1 MIDKKAFYQLSYGMY
16 IISTLDGERPVG
28 CVVNTFAQLTSAPFR
43 VSVALNKENA
53 TTKAVLKS
61 GRYVATCL
69 STDASMDLIGT
80 FGFRSSDEVDKFA
93 DFAPSFDQAGIP
105 FVNQQCVARFS
116 VRVIDHIDVG
126 SHLLF
131 VGEVEEAEAM
141 PGEPMTYAYYHA
153 VKGGKTPPKASS
165 YVPED
170 EQQAQGEAAGA
181 QAESGSHIAWQC
193 TICKHIVEV
202 DELPDDFKCPIC
214 GMGKDKF
221 VRIEQ

>member
-16 IISTLDGERPVG
+16 IISTLDEQRGVG
-28 CVVNTFAQLTSAPFR
+28 CVVNTFAQLTSQPFQ

-53 TTKAVLKS
+53 TTRALLKT

-69 STDASMDLIGT
+69 SEDATMELIGA
-80 FGFRSSDEVDKFA
+80 FGFRSSDEYDKFSEYSA
-93 DFAPSFDQAGIP
+93 SYDAAGIP

-116 VRVIDHIDVG
+116 VRVVEKVDVG
-126 SHLLF
+126 THILF
-131 VGEVEEAEAM
+131 IGEVEEAETM
-141 PGEPMTYAYYHA
+141 PGSPMTYAYYHA

-170 EQQAQGEAAGA
+170 PAPAPAAAAAADAPRFG
-181 QAESGSHIAWQC
+181 WQC
-193 TICKHIVEV
+193 TICKYVAESEEI
-202 DELPDDFKCPIC
+202 PDDFICPVC

-221 VRIEQ
+221 VKIEL